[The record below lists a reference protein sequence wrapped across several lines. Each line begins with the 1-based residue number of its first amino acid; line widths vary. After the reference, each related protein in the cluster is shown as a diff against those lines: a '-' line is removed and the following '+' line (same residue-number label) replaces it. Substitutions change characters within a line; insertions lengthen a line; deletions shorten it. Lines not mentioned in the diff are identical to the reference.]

1 MSVVRP
7 IDHDIEQPQ
16 NHALNQITSSK
27 MLMRIRCH
35 FPLFTD
41 QILLEYRTHWMK
53 HINPIV
59 YIPTV
64 FVYFLFLISQCGL
77 FGLASSDGDTTTYVV
92 RMIAVLSTIIC
103 ELFFGLFCTFHFLR
117 ITGRDHDAFKVRLK
131 KWFPFGMED
140 SMTVGGVFAWS
151 LFLIARMLEGQCP
164 PGTNLWQ
171 QQTCNPFAD
180 RGGIPA
186 GMVST
191 LYALPWIAQLLMR
204 CISIHAL
211 VVCYM
216 LSFAVVAFCV
226 FYTKTNF
233 YASFPDLVVI
243 ALFANGTFEITRLQR
258 LSFVD
263 MKKAKEQEQMK
274 MESKRSL
281 VR

>member
-7 IDHDIEQPQ
+7 IEHDIEQPQ

-27 MLMRIRCH
+27 MLMRILCH

-64 FVYFLFLISQCGL
+64 FVYFSFLITQCGL
-77 FGLASSDGDTTTYVV
+77 IGLASSDGDTTTYVV
-92 RMIAVLSTIIC
+92 RLLAVLSTIIC

-117 ITGRDHDAFKVRLK
+117 ITGRDHQAFKVRLK

-171 QQTCNPFAD
+171 QQTCKYPCWNGIHSLCATMDCTTSHEMYFNSCSCRVLYVKLC
-180 RGGIPA
+180 RGG
-186 GMVST
+186 VLCL
-191 LYALPWIAQLLMR
+191 LYQ
-204 CISIHAL
+204 
-211 VVCYM
+211 
-216 LSFAVVAFCV
+216 
-226 FYTKTNF
+226 N
-233 YASFPDLVVI
+233 
-243 ALFANGTFEITRLQR
+243 
-258 LSFVD
+258 
-263 MKKAKEQEQMK
+263 
-274 MESKRSL
+274 
-281 VR
+281 